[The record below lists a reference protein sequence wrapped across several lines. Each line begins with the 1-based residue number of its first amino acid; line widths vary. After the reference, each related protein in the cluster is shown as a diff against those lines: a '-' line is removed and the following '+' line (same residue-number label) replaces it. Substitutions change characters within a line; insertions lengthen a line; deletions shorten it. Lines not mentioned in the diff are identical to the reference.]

1 MSAIINDIKQV
12 VHLPL
17 SWGCVGM
24 REVAEKEGGVCMQGY
39 PSPGAA
45 GGGRSTSHLPLHS
58 SHPLH
63 QSGCEGEGH
72 PLIITLH
79 INNKGLLFTLN

>member
-1 MSAIINDIKQV
+1 MTAIINDMKKV

-24 REVAEKEGGVCMQGY
+24 REVAEKEGGACMQGY

-79 INNKGLLFTLN
+79 INKKGLLSTLN